1 MAAGALDGVVHDVV
15 HLDGIHLHRQAVVLI
30 AIAGGHVVGW
40 YVARR
45 ETSAAWSALMAG
57 IAPPLAVVC
66 DGGGGVP
73 EALREQWPDAAVQ
86 RCLFHV
92 CMNVTELTGMRPRL
106 EAGRRLRR
114 AAVAL
119 GRVHD
124 AGSAAAWM
132 ASCNRWERDF
142 AGFLD
147 EKSVYRDGTV
157 ADRHERL
164 VEARRMIRRRIKEGH
179 LFTFLRPPEGCS
191 TPIPP
196 TNNLIESWNAGIRD
210 MLRRHRGLRLVR
222 RIKAICWWCH
232 SRTEHP
238 ETAAWLVRN
247 AITDQRIEELY
258 RHAWE
263 SSPQGAWETYG
274 IPARYGTGI
283 DRNEFHTQTR
293 HPNATE

>member
-1 MAAGALDGVVHDVV
+1 
-15 HLDGIHLHRQAVVLI
+15 
-30 AIAGGHVVGW
+30 
-40 YVARR
+40 
-45 ETSAAWSALMAG
+45 
-57 IAPPLAVVC
+57 
-66 DGGGGVP
+66 
-73 EALREQWPDAAVQ
+73 
-86 RCLFHV
+86 
-92 CMNVTELTGMRPRL
+92 
-106 EAGRRLRR
+106 
-114 AAVAL
+114 
-119 GRVHD
+119 
-124 AGSAAAWM
+124 
-132 ASCNRWERDF
+132 
-142 AGFLD
+142 
-147 EKSVYRDGTV
+147 
-157 ADRHERL
+157 
-164 VEARRMIRRRIKEGH
+164 
-179 LFTFLRPPEGCS
+179 
-191 TPIPP
+191 
-196 TNNLIESWNAGIRD
+196 